1 MQGKGSKHK
10 KCMIPFDLTAEV
22 VAQVKVKDNKQ
33 KYVIDL
39 FSGGE
44 NYRAAVE
51 AAGYIYVPVDIHAFK
66 GAGKAAETTEVCA
79 CCAGDA

>member
-1 MQGKGSKHK
+1 MG
-10 KCMIPFDLTAEV
+10 PPL
-22 VAQVKVKDNKQ
+22 
-33 KYVIDL
+33 YVIDL

-44 NYRAAVE
+44 SYRAAVE